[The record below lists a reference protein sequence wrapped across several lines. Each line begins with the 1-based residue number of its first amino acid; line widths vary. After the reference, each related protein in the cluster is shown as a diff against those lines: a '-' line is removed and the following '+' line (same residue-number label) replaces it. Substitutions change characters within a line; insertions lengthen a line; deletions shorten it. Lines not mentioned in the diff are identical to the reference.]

1 MKPDKGIRVV
11 ACFEAFK
18 GLFVLFAGFGLLSLL
33 NRDVAHIAE
42 DLVGHFHM
50 NPASRYPRI
59 FLELASN
66 ISNGK
71 IWFSACIAFA
81 YATLRLVEAY
91 GLWHKRRWAEW
102 LAVVSGGIYIPVEL
116 YELLHRASWIKA
128 STLIINVSVVI
139 YMLYILKKEADHQ
152 NPDIKM

>member
-1 MKPDKGIRVV
+1 MKLDKGIRVV

-33 NRDVAHIAE
+33 NRDAARIAE
-42 DLVGHFHM
+42 EFVGHFHI

-66 ISNGK
+66 LSNGK
-71 IWFSACIAFA
+71 IWFTACIAFA
-81 YATLRLVEAY
+81 YATLRMVEAY
-91 GLWHKRRWAEW
+91 GLWQMRRWAEW
-102 LAVVSGGIYIPVEL
+102 LAVASGGIYIPVEL

-139 YMLYILKKEADHQ
+139 YMLYVLKKEAGHQ
-152 NPDIKM
+152 PADIKT

>member
-1 MKPDKGIRVV
+1 MKLDKGIRIV

-33 NRDVAHIAE
+33 NRDAARIAE
-42 DLVGHFHM
+42 ALVGHFHI

-66 ISNGK
+66 ITNVQ
-71 IWFSACIAFA
+71 IWLTACIAFA

-91 GLWHKRRWAEW
+91 GLWQKRRWAEW
-102 LAVVSGGIYIPVEL
+102 LAVASGGIYIPIEL
-116 YELLHRASWIKA
+116 YELFHRISWIHA

-139 YMLYILKKEADHQ
+139 YMLYVLKNEKSLSPGD
-152 NPDIKM
+152 